1 MTKDLKG
8 SRTEQI
14 LINSFAG
21 ESQARNRYTFFAK
34 VAKNEG
40 YEQIASIFLAT
51 AENEYQH
58 AKLFYNHIGKNMNA
72 HVDSFYPYMLGTTE
86 ENLKFSIDGE
96 EEEFNVLYY
105 NGEMIAK
112 EEGFEDVAETFKNIR
127 VAEQHHAQRYRKL
140 YENLINDLIFKKKE
154 AAFWVC
160 RKCGYVYESNEAP
173 NVCPCCKHPRAY
185 FELLNEKY

>member
-1 MTKDLKG
+1 MATELKG
-8 SRTEQI
+8 SRTEQL

-58 AKLFYNHIGKNMNA
+58 AKLFYNHIGENMNA

-112 EEGFEDVAETFKNIR
+112 EEGFDDVAETFKNIR
-127 VAEQHHAQRYRKL
+127 VAEHHHAQRYRKL
-140 YENLINDLIFKKKE
+140 YENLLDGSTYKKDE
-154 AAFWVC
+154 IVSWVC
-160 RKCGYVYESNEAP
+160 RKCGYVYESTEAP
-173 NVCPCCKHPRAY
+173 HICPCCKHPRAY